1 MATFLETKVLIGRI
15 LGIRDGINE
24 DNDLVM
30 DMNNWRFNRHNSR
43 SSVNDDEKSKQ
54 IVISNEELKAIY
66 DKVVNTNSDGLEL
79 YSNSTYELAI
89 DLDLFMSRQRDISIK
104 HEDAANG
111 LVYELGKPT
120 VEYCLF
126 LIVSFLDN
134 NESFKTAYRNPP
146 MRFMRP
152 IDQSAFRDDS
162 DNITLTTILQAIIG
176 EISLKISTTN
186 GNNRLITQF
195 RKYKTSFLF
204 EFMYKSN
211 IATIEYNGVDDV
223 FCRNAYARENYNISL
238 VDTAPA
244 REYTVDVVDYY
255 KLALSSRDP
264 YIKFLSFYHII
275 EYFFDEVFKKKMIA
289 DLKDKI
295 THPDFSYKSDEKIY
309 DVARFIKNRWKMN
322 DESGQGDELESLKFV
337 LNEYIVISD
346 LEFRID
352 AINPDAVNYYQS
364 NKVSFCD
371 APSIGW
377 NDAQGAITQI
387 AKRVYYTRNALVHS
401 KSGKNKERYRPYN
414 DEKQLQKEIP
424 LLKAIAEAIIINSS
438 KILE

>member
-1 MATFLETKVLIGRI
+1 MATFLETKVLIGRM
-15 LGIRDGINE
+15 LGIREVNE
-24 DNDLVM
+24 DNDLVI
-30 DMNNWRFNRHNSR
+30 DLNSWRFTRHSSR
-43 SSVNDDEKSKQ
+43 SFVNDDGTPKQ
-54 IVISNEELKAIY
+54 IVISNEELKAAY
-66 DKVVNTNSDGLEL
+66 DKISNLNFEGLEL
-79 YSNSTYELAI
+79 YSNTTYELAI
-89 DLDLFMSRQRDISIK
+89 DLDTYMSRQRDVSIK
-104 HEDAANG
+104 HDDIPNG

-120 VEYCLF
+120 IEYCIGLM
-126 LIVSFLDN
+126 VAFLDS
-134 NESFKTAYRNPP
+134 NESFKTTYRNPP
-146 MRFMRP
+146 IRFMRP
-152 IDQSAFRDDS
+152 MDSSVFRDDL

-176 EISLKISTTN
+176 ETTLKIRTAN
-186 GNNRLITQF
+186 GNNRSINQF
-195 RKYKTSFLF
+195 RMYKTSFLF

-211 IATIEYNGVDDV
+211 IATIEYSSVEDI
-223 FCRNAYARENYNISL
+223 FYRNASARENYDASL
-238 VDTAPA
+238 MDTPPA
-244 REYTVDVVDYY
+244 REYTADVVDYY

-264 YIKFLSFYHII
+264 YIKYLSFYHII

-309 DVARFIKNRWKMN
+309 EVARFVKNRWKMN

-337 LNEYIVISD
+337 LNEYITVGD
-346 LEFRID
+346 LKFRIN
-352 AINPDAVNYYQS
+352 AINPNAVNYYQS

-377 NDAQGAITQI
+377 NDTQGAITQI

-424 LLKAIAEAIIINSS
+424 LLKAIAESIIINSS